1 VAAGL
6 VRVTRPDLRPHEV
19 HPCGLRLPAP
29 FGIILS
35 PRGPSL
41 KILNTS
47 QTKSID
53 ERATRDYGI
62 PGIVLMENAGLRVV
76 DYLESHYENL
86 EDWNILVLCGKGNN
100 GGDGMVVARHLH
112 NRGYGTRVL
121 LFGRRSDTREE
132 PLVNLNILEKSGVG
146 VQEIADVR
154 AWHDFL
160 PDLGDCDL
168 IVDALIGIGVQGGV
182 RGFLEEV
189 MRDVNNA
196 NAVRVSVDVPSG
208 LSADTNEVPGIC
220 INADA
225 TVTFGCPKIPHIFLP
240 AEEKVGEV
248 YIADIGIPEEA
259 VEAEDVRLNLMDPEE
274 LAQFMPPRKVES
286 HKGDYGHLLVVAG
299 SKGKPGAARMVAEG
313 AFRAGVG
320 LVTVA
325 TPESVQPILAPQV
338 MEMMTEPLP
347 ETREG
352 TVSSKATPR
361 VLKLL
366 EGKGVLTLGPGLT
379 TAAETQSFIRELV
392 SETKV
397 PLILDADGLNAYQGH
412 TEVLQG
418 TDRTLILTPH
428 PGEMRRLTGLSS
440 EEVQK
445 GRISI
450 CQRFSTEHHCFL
462 VLKGYR
468 TLVSDPEGNVW
479 VNPTGNPGMATAGSG
494 DVLTG
499 ILSGFMSQGIPIL
512 HAILLG
518 VYLHGLSADLCASQR
533 GELPLMARD
542 IIEHLPAAMAQLLKG
557 EDAAV

>member
-1 VAAGL
+1 M
-6 VRVTRPDLRPHEV
+6 
-19 HPCGLRLPAP
+19 
-29 FGIILS
+29 
-35 PRGPSL
+35 
-41 KILNTS
+41 KILNAS
-47 QTKSID
+47 QTKNID
-53 ERATRDYGI
+53 QRATREYGI
-62 PGIVLMENAGLRVV
+62 PGIVLMENAGLQVV
-76 DYLESHYENL
+76 DYLESEFEDL
-86 EDWNILVLCGKGNN
+86 EERNILVLCGKGNN
-100 GGDGMVVARHLH
+100 GGDGMVVAKHLH
-112 NRGYGTRVL
+112 NRGYDLRLL
-121 LFGRRSDTREE
+121 LFGRKSDTKDE
-132 PLVNLNILEKSGVG
+132 PLVNLRILEKSGVE
-146 VQEIADVR
+146 VQEIADIR

-160 PDLGDCDL
+160 PELGNFEM

-196 NAVRVSVDVPSG
+196 NATRISVDVPSG
-208 LSADTNEVPGIC
+208 LSADTNEIPGIC
-220 INADA
+220 IKADA
-225 TVTFGCPKIPHIFLP
+225 TVTFGCPKLPHIFLP

-259 VEAEDVRLNLMDPEE
+259 VEAEGVRLNLVDPEV
-274 LAQFMPPRKVES
+274 LAEYMPARKVES

-338 MEMMTEPLP
+338 MEMMTEPIP

-361 VLKLL
+361 VIKLL

-392 SETKV
+392 AETKV

-412 TEVLQG
+412 TETLSG
-418 TDRTLILTPH
+418 KDRPLILTPH
-428 PGEMRRLTGLSS
+428 PGEMGRLLGISS

-445 GRISI
+445 NRISV
-450 CQRFSTEHHCFL
+450 CQKFSTEHHCFL

-468 TLVSDPEGNVW
+468 TLISDPEGSVW

-499 ILSGFMSQGIPIL
+499 ILSGFVIQGIPIL

-518 VYLHGLSADLCASQR
+518 VYLHGLSADLCAKKR
-533 GELPLMARD
+533 GELALMARD
-542 IIEHLPAAMAQLLKG
+542 IIEHLPEAMAGLLRG
-557 EDAAV
+557 SEEAR

>member
-1 VAAGL
+1 
-6 VRVTRPDLRPHEV
+6 
-19 HPCGLRLPAP
+19 LRLAAP
-29 FGIILS
+29 FGYIFALRREC
-35 PRGPSL
+35 PL
-41 KILNTS
+41 KILNA
-47 QTKSID
+47 QQAKNID
-53 ERATRDYGI
+53 QRATRDYGI
-62 PGIVLMENAGLRVV
+62 PGIVLMENAGLQVV
-76 DYLESHYENL
+76 DYLESHFEDLENRS
-86 EDWNILVLCGKGNN
+86 ILVLCGKGNN
-100 GGDGMVVARHLH
+100 GGDGMVVAKHLH
-112 NRGYGTRVL
+112 NRGYEIRVL
-121 LFGRRSDTREE
+121 LFGRKSDTKDE
-132 PLVNLNILEKSGVG
+132 PLVNLKILEKSGVE
-146 VQEIADVR
+146 VQEIADIR

-160 PDLGDCDL
+160 PELADFEM

-196 NAVRVSVDVPSG
+196 GAIRVSVDVPSG
-208 LSADTNEVPGIC
+208 LSADTNEIPGIC
-220 INADA
+220 IQADA

-259 VEAEDVRLNLMDPEE
+259 VEAEGVRLNLADPDD
-274 LAQFMPPRKVES
+274 LSHTMPPRKVES

-299 SKGKPGAARMVAEG
+299 SKGKPGAARMVAEA
-313 AFRAGVG
+313 AFRSGVG

-338 MEMMTEPLP
+338 MEMMTEPIP

-352 TVSSKATPR
+352 TVSSKATAR

-392 SETKV
+392 TETRL

-412 TEVLQG
+412 TEALSG
-418 TDRTLILTPH
+418 KDRTLILTPH
-428 PGEMRRLTGLSS
+428 PGEMGRLLGISS
-440 EEVQK
+440 DDVQK
-445 GRISI
+445 NRISI
-450 CQRFSTEHHCFL
+450 CQKFSTQHHCFL
-462 VLKGYR
+462 VLKGHR
-468 TLVSDPEGNVW
+468 TLISDPDGNIW

-499 ILSGFMSQGIPIL
+499 ILSGFVTQGIPIL

-518 VYLHGLSADLCASQR
+518 VYLHGLSADLCASRR
-533 GELPLMARD
+533 GELALMARD
-542 IIEHLPAAMAQLLKG
+542 IIDHLPDAMARLLKG
-557 EDAAV
+557 GEENS